1 MRHTDTGNMKPC
13 MYQYTGVRV
22 PGTTAQRD
30 SFVPKEALPTGCY
43 LRGPRY
49 SSSGFYYDLLPVLA
63 STSPVSPTGTGE
75 RYEASRIFETVLSV
89 EDHARG
95 TRSSSTGSTWILL
108 RITHDTDSARAARA
122 RGHMD
127 FSISRYY
134 SGRKIRLKSKLDL
147 CERPVQLGIKD

>member
-1 MRHTDTGNMKPC
+1 MTSTDTGGRH
-13 MYQYTGVRV
+13 QV
-22 PGTTAQRD
+22 
-30 SFVPKEALPTGCY
+30 
-43 LRGPRY
+43 
-49 SSSGFYYDLLPVLA
+49 SG
-63 STSPVSPTGTGE
+63 
-75 RYEASRIFETVLSV
+75 IFETVLAV

-134 SGRKIRLKSKLDL
+134 SGRKNRLGSKLDL
-147 CERPVQLGIKD
+147 CERPVKLGIKD

>member
-1 MRHTDTGNMKPC
+1 M
-13 MYQYTGVRV
+13 
-22 PGTTAQRD
+22 
-30 SFVPKEALPTGCY
+30 
-43 LRGPRY
+43 
-49 SSSGFYYDLLPVLA
+49 SS
-63 STSPVSPTGTGE
+63 TGTGE

-134 SGRKIRLKSKLDL
+134 SGRKNRLGSKLDL
-147 CERPVQLGIKD
+147 CERPVKLGIKD